1 MATYLLLRNNKE
13 SGPLSF
19 EEIIKTGLKPYDLIW
34 INGRSAAWRYAN
46 EIPEF
51 IPYAPAETTE
61 TIIPAEQK
69 MDEPAK
75 ESVSNP
81 PLQKK
86 PDDFTAKKPSR
97 NESQQE
103 DLKIERQQT
112 NPPTNNS
119 KVFVSLPEKKFVEKP
134 VTHAED
140 QSKPTAF
147 NLYEQKYMGLPET
160 GKVNQPGND
169 NSQNVPV
176 NKSFSETPVQLEDK
190 YSQPLDEIKEM
201 YVQTLNQRKKRN
213 ARKQALYNGLKVAA
227 AASIILAIGM
237 LIGIYFYSDTENK
250 NVVEHVDPVSSDH
263 SELNASSFVSDS
275 RINPVSNNLSV
286 NENEAE
292 NIIDYSVQV
301 NEQKENQVAAK
312 STKKSSTKPIPYEG
326 VIVDSQTNER
336 NRVKRDDT
344 NESSIAVNN
353 EPSIKKGSVE
363 NIWDDVS
370 ISASDFKTGPF
381 GGIKNLQVT
390 LANNSAYPLDKVEIE
405 VKFIG
410 IERQVVKTQKMVFN
424 DVLPGGQVHADVP
437 KTGRGMDVDVSI
449 KKINVKDF
457 SFARSEK

>member
-1 MATYLLLRNNKE
+1 
-13 SGPLSF
+13 
-19 EEIIKTGLKPYDLIW
+19 
-34 INGRSAAWRYAN
+34 N

-51 IPYAPAETTE
+51 IPYAPAEPTE

-250 NVVEHVDPVSSDH
+250 NVVEHVDPVSS
-263 SELNASSFVSDS
+263 
-275 RINPVSNNLSV
+275 
-286 NENEAE
+286 
-292 NIIDYSVQV
+292 
-301 NEQKENQVAAK
+301 
-312 STKKSSTKPIPYEG
+312 
-326 VIVDSQTNER
+326 
-336 NRVKRDDT
+336 
-344 NESSIAVNN
+344 
-353 EPSIKKGSVE
+353 
-363 NIWDDVS
+363 
-370 ISASDFKTGPF
+370 
-381 GGIKNLQVT
+381 
-390 LANNSAYPLDKVEIE
+390 
-405 VKFIG
+405 
-410 IERQVVKTQKMVFN
+410 
-424 DVLPGGQVHADVP
+424 
-437 KTGRGMDVDVSI
+437 
-449 KKINVKDF
+449 
-457 SFARSEK
+457 